1 MKNILKTLALV
12 AIGVAV
18 GRAYKKKGKPT
29 NTVTIR
35 IKDLKGCKNKIKE
48 INEMIET
55 FKSREGKINY
65 RI

>member
-35 IKDLKGCKNKIKE
+35 IKDLKK
-48 INEMIET
+48 
-55 FKSREGKINY
+55 FKRY
-65 RI
+65 